1 MRAAGIGREIAVRA
15 AVPFLTAACPAVTVV
30 SGLVAGRMALDG
42 LAPGRDPQ
50 SAVMVG
56 VFATLAAALLL
67 YGRSSWSGLSLRDRL
82 HLAALRLEEWAGLR
96 STVEDD
102 ADDAA
107 EDDHDQDDAELA
119 ELVRGARLNAT
130 FVDWV
135 SAGVVREVDAEMV
148 ADYGADPDAWG
159 PEIYAEAAR
168 RRAALFGRL
177 GETFT
182 AAAVREVGR
191 SGGAR

>member
-1 MRAAGIGREIAVRA
+1 MTRLWRDVAAQA
-15 AVPFLTAACPAVTVV
+15 AVTVLIAV
-30 SGLVAGRMALDG
+30 SPVVTVAAGLLAGRSALDN
-42 LAPGRDPQ
+42 LAPGADPAA
-50 SAVMVG
+50 AVFAA
-56 VFATLAAALLL
+56 VFATVAAALVL
-67 YGRSSWSGLSLRDRL
+67 YARSPYSGLSVRDRL
-82 HLAALRLEEWAGLR
+82 HTLAVRAEDWAGL
-96 STVEDD
+96 SPVEDVD
-102 ADDAA
+102 EWDDD
-107 EDDHDQDDAELA
+107 EDQDDVELA
-119 ELVRGARLNAT
+119 ELVRNTRLNAT

-191 SGGAR
+191 AGGAR